1 MSTLTDKFD
10 DFNNALKGKEIF
22 DINHIK
28 GELKKDVDNYYLILQ
43 LFLMNLLKN
52 L

>member
-1 MSTLTDKFD
+1 MSALTDKFG

-22 DINHIK
+22 DINHKK

-43 LFLMNLLKN
+43 LILLNLLKN